1 VRPSRLEPVQPGE
14 FPKEEHSARALG
26 RIIGPYRAT
35 AAAGPP
41 MNSPGDNAM
50 PSLDRLH
57 CRSLSGADASLI
69 STSRRRVLQW
79 GTALSAGAVLPQ
91 AGAAAPVFDL
101 VIRGGEMLDPSV
113 SLRGVMDVG
122 IRHGAIAA
130 LGVDLPAATG
140 TPVIDAHGRLVV
152 PGLVDL
158 HAHVYPQGSA
168 IGLPADELAP
178 LTGTTTCVSA
188 GDAGANNFSAFRH
201 FIAAPSRTRLF
212 AFLHISTI
220 GLAGFPVHEM
230 LNLDYADV
238 GLAAKTVAENRD
250 IVLGLKVRES
260 QSVVGSNGLEPLRR
274 AIKAAEESGTGARV
288 MCHIGDAP
296 GELSALLDMLR
307 PGDILTHAYSG
318 AGNNTVQNGVV
329 LPAAL
334 AARARGVIVD
344 VGHGAGSFDF
354 TVAERALDQGFG
366 PDTISSDIHALSGNA
381 PSEPFLPNVM
391 SKFLALG
398 MSLEAVIAAATV
410 RPAQVIDRVPLLG
423 TLQVGA
429 PADVTILD
437 VVRKPVEF
445 IDTRRNRRRGE
456 QQLKVVQTVRAGR
469 PFGRPYPL
477 PFSYP

>member
-1 VRPSRLEPVQPGE
+1 
-14 FPKEEHSARALG
+14 
-26 RIIGPYRAT
+26 
-35 AAAGPP
+35 
-41 MNSPGDNAM
+41 M
-50 PSLDRLH
+50 PSHDLPR
-57 CRSLSGADASLI
+57 CRSLSRADTSLV
-69 STSRRRVLQW
+69 SMSRRRVLQW
-79 GTALSAGAVLPQ
+79 GAALSAGAVLSP
-91 AGAAAPVFDL
+91 AGASAPAFDL
-101 VIRGGEMLDPSV
+101 VIRGGEVLDPSV
-113 SLRGVMDVG
+113 PLRGIMDVG
-122 IRHGAIAA
+122 IRHGQVAA
-130 LGVDLPAATG
+130 LGVDLPMAKG
-140 TPVIDAHGRLVV
+140 TPVIDARGRLVV

-158 HAHVYPQGSA
+158 HTHVYPQGSA

-178 LTGTTTCVSA
+178 VAGTTTCVSA

-201 FIAAPSRTRLF
+201 FIAGQSRTRLF

-238 GLAAKTVAENRD
+238 GLAAKTVAENREM
-250 IVLGLKVRES
+250 VLGLKVRES
-260 QSVVGSNGLEPLRR
+260 RSVVGSNGLEPLSR
-274 AIKAAEESGTGARV
+274 AIMAAEESGTSARV

-296 GELSALLDMLR
+296 GDLTALLDMLR

-318 AGNNTVQNGVV
+318 AGNNTVQNGAV

-334 AARARGVIVD
+334 AARARGVIID

-366 PDTISSDIHALSGNA
+366 PDSISSDIHALSGNA

-398 MSLEAVIAAATV
+398 MSLEAVIAAATS

-423 TLQVGA
+423 TLQIGA

-437 VVRKPVEF
+437 VVRMPVEF
-445 IDTRRNRRRGE
+445 IDTRGNRRQGDR
-456 QQLKVVQTVRAGR
+456 QLKVVQTVRAGR

-477 PFSYP
+477 PFSFP